1 MKMVEYRIVGFSL
14 LRRLFFV
21 LAAGSAFSV
30 VEMALAEDDNQF
42 ELIQSELQALQQ
54 GQTAV
59 QQELTE
65 IKQMLMALQKPDSGQ
80 AEAAKPPSEPPLPM
94 AMTVTGSP
102 YLGHDDAPVV
112 LIEFTDYQCP
122 FCRRHFEQTHPRLI
136 TEFVDTGKL
145 KIVLK
150 EFPLQKLHPLA
161 PRAAMAA
168 QCAGDQQQYWP
179 MHDLLFQNQTGVSMA
194 DLEAYATSLKL
205 DTPRFLTCMEQG
217 RPAPQIRA
225 DFELGVSAGVRGT
238 PFFYIGPLDETT
250 PDVVTVERYLHG
262 AHPYE
267 TFQQVIEG
275 FLAQDQAAH

>member
-1 MKMVEYRIVGFSL
+1 MT
-14 LRRLFFV
+14 
-21 LAAGSAFSV
+21 AQ
-30 VEMALAEDDNQF
+30 AETVD
-42 ELIQSELQALQQ
+42 ELQSIRAELQALQQ

-102 YLGHDDAPVV
+102 YLGQDDAPVV

-122 FCRRHFEQTHPRLI
+122 FCRRHFEQAHPRLI
-136 TEFVDTGKL
+136 KEFVDTGKL

-168 QCAGDQQQYWP
+168 QCAGDQQQYWS
-179 MHDLLFQNQTGVSMA
+179 MHDLLFQNQTRMSME
-194 DLEAYATSLKL
+194 DLESFATSLEL
-205 DTPRFLTCMEQG
+205 DTARFLECMEQG
-217 RPAPQIRA
+217 QYAPQIRA
-225 DFELGVSAGVRGT
+225 DFDLGVSAGVRGT
-238 PFFYIGPLDETT
+238 PFFYIGPLDQTT
-250 PDVVTVERYLHG
+250 PGVVTVERFLYG
-262 AHPYE
+262 AQPYE
-267 TFQQVIEG
+267 TFAQMIEG
-275 FLAQDQAAH
+275 FLSPQAAN